1 MENKETKKNKKN
13 KTKTK
18 KAKQKKK
25 TQQQPSLSFRAGVL
39 VNKFIFNL
47 IYWSSYSDFP
57 SSIEKKN
64 MKKEKKK
71 TNKMKVNYIP
81 KKKYPFRVSSVFEYI
96 F

>member
-1 MENKETKKNKKN
+1 LLKLLLENKRNKKKQN
-13 KTKTK
+13 KKSETR
-18 KAKQKKK
+18 KK
-25 TQQQPSLSFRAGVL
+25 TQQPSLSFRAGVL

-81 KKKYPFRVSSVFEYI
+81 KKKYPFRVSSVF
-96 F
+96 